1 MRSLEDLPGLVTAGL
16 PVITRSGSAPGL
28 VLSFDHNT
36 VVVVG
41 YDGVKFRSEYGHMV
55 PDYYEPATL
64 AILNAWMRKLVSEHW
79 LDHVVQ
85 GSDDTFDVEQEVEEV
100 VSLYLKKISEEP

>member
-16 PVITRSGSAPGL
+16 PVINRSGSSPGL

-36 VVVVG
+36 VEVVG
-41 YDGVKFRSEYGHMV
+41 YDGVRFRSEYRHMV
-55 PDYYEPATL
+55 PDVYEPATL
-64 AILNAWMRKLVSEHW
+64 AILNAWMHKLVSEHW

-85 GSDDTFDVEQEVEEV
+85 HSHDTLDVEQEVDT
-100 VSLYLKKISEEP
+100 VSDLYLKKIAEES